1 MGMLDEE
8 RSGSKKEKAIK
19 EKATQKKTNAPA
31 SSPRPKPR
39 PTTID
44 WDANKNKTDARTY
57 TPPTTTV
64 DAPAPKTKVVQK
76 NNTANVIAGRQARG
90 LSMLEAQ
97 NQRRNR
103 QGKVVS
109 AADASYGYI
118 DANGKFVDAYTDATN
133 GGGPGRAGPEF
144 QTKSQAIDS
153 PTGGEKSGTL
163 ASFLGATPKD
173 SNLAPTGI
181 AKFIQDGGVL
191 GTMAKGLGK
200 GIKGV
205 AQDIGGA
212 FKPASY
218 TVKPGDNLSK
228 IAAKNNMTLEQLLAK
243 NPGLDPKKPIQP
255 KQQIKIG
262 GLFGGTQTPEQAA
275 ANAAMMAQMD
285 NRDNNGIAA
294 APVGVQ
300 GVQCPAGQVFNPVT
314 NSCEPA
320 LSTMTQAAQTSMPA
334 GIPGIDNPSYEQII
348 AYRNNPQQVSSLPI
362 APGPLTPNL
371 SPLTKTNIVGQL
383 GVRMAAEGGIMSLV
397 EAEGGNE
404 KTLISDAIAAI
415 ESGAEDEAAAVALAK
430 FVQVHG
436 EDALRNLV
444 EKVQS
449 GDYADTRERFANGE
463 NGIVNGPGDGSG
475 TDDKV
480 PATIDG
486 KQDVLLTNNEYVLR
500 EPTTAA
506 LEAALGKGGL
516 DAVNAA
522 EGDAP
527 AVLRRLMNN
536 VQAERQTA

>member
-1 MGMLDEE
+1 MP
-8 RSGSKKEKAIK
+8 RGSTRQKEDK
-19 EKATQKKTNAPA
+19 QKTTA
-31 SSPRPKPR
+31 SSSAAKSQAKSNASKGNYGKMSDKAQGKTVGTSNRE
-39 PTTID
+39 
-44 WDANKNKTDARTY
+44 ANIQGSNAAVDRANRAKAAA
-57 TPPTTTV
+57 TV
-64 DAPAPKTKVVQK
+64 APPAPKAKVVVPR

-97 NQRRNR
+97 NPRLDKN
-103 QGKVVS
+103 GKVVS
-109 AADASYGYI
+109 AKDAKYLNFMDMI
-118 DANGKFVDAYTDATN
+118 D

-144 QTKSQAIDS
+144 QTKRQAMES
-153 PTGGEKSGTL
+153 KTGGEKSGTL

-173 SNLAPTGI
+173 SNLAPTGL
-181 AKFIQDGGVL
+181 AKLAYDGGIF
-191 GTMAKGLGK
+191 GTMAKGIAG
-200 GIKGV
+200 GV
-205 AQDIGGA
+205 KNLV
-212 FKPASY
+212 KPATY
-218 TVKPGDNLSK
+218 EVQKNDNLSK
-228 IAAKNNMTLEQLLAK
+228 IAAANNMTLEQLLAK
-243 NPGLDPKKPIQP
+243 NPGLDPKAYIQP
-255 KQQIKIG
+255 GQQIKIG

-285 NRDNNGIAA
+285 RDNRDNNSVA
-294 APVGVQ
+294 APAPMGVQ

-320 LSTMTQAAQTSMPA
+320 PTIMTQAAQTSMPA
-334 GIPGIDNPSYEQII
+334 GIPGIDNPSYEQIM
-348 AYRNNPQQVSSLPI
+348 AYRNNPQ
-362 APGPLTPNL
+362 AFAPNL
-371 SPLTKTNIVGQL
+371 NSCGTGQ
-383 GVRMAAEGGIMSLV
+383 MAAEGGIMSLV

-527 AVLRRLMNN
+527 AVLLRLMNK

>member
-1 MGMLDEE
+1 
-8 RSGSKKEKAIK
+8 
-19 EKATQKKTNAPA
+19 
-31 SSPRPKPR
+31 
-39 PTTID
+39 
-44 WDANKNKTDARTY
+44 
-57 TPPTTTV
+57 
-64 DAPAPKTKVVQK
+64 
-76 NNTANVIAGRQARG
+76 
-90 LSMLEAQ
+90 MLEAQ

-118 DANGKFVDAYTDATN
+118 DANGKFVDAYTDWTN

-144 QTKSQAIDS
+144 QTKRQAIDS

-173 SNLAPTGI
+173 SNLEPTGLAKLAYDGGIFGTI
-181 AKFIQDGGVL
+181 AKGIAGGVKNL
-191 GTMAKGLGK
+191 
-200 GIKGV
+200 V
-205 AQDIGGA
+205 
-212 FKPASY
+212 KPATY
-218 TVKPGDNLSK
+218 EVQKNDNLSK
-228 IAAKNNMTLEQLLAK
+228 IAAANNMTLEQLLAK
-243 NPGLDPKKPIQP
+243 NPGLDPKAYIQEG
-255 KQQIKIG
+255 QQIKIG

-275 ANAAMMAQMD
+275 ATAAMMAQMN
-285 NRDNNGIAA
+285 NRDNNSVA
-294 APVGVQ
+294 APAPMGVQ

-320 LSTMTQAAQTSMPA
+320 LSTMTQAAQTSMPT
-334 GIPGIDNPSYEQII
+334 GGVPGIANPSYEQIM
-348 AYRNNPQQVSSLPI
+348 AYRNNPQAF
-362 APGPLTPNL
+362 APAP
-371 SPLTKTNIVGQL
+371 VQ
-383 GVRMAAEGGIMSLV
+383 MAAEGGIMSLV

-486 KQDVLLTNNEYVLR
+486 EQDVLLTNNEYVLR

-527 AVLRRLMNN
+527 AVLLRLMNK

>member
-1 MGMLDEE
+1 VKKVEKVKDNRAGSKNAVVNKGGKNISQQNREHIKGKYKEGVKSFGYGYYDQNNEWIYPIE
-8 RSGSKKEKAIK
+8 DAQDGGGAGGSGSKFEGGISALSNAI
-19 EKATQKKTNAPA
+19 E
-31 SSPRPKPR
+31 
-39 PTTID
+39 
-44 WDANKNKTDARTY
+44 
-57 TPPTTTV
+57 
-64 DAPAPKTKVVQK
+64 
-76 NNTANVIAGRQARG
+76 
-90 LSMLEAQ
+90 
-97 NQRRNR
+97 
-103 QGKVVS
+103 
-109 AADASYGYI
+109 
-118 DANGKFVDAYTDATN
+118 
-133 GGGPGRAGPEF
+133 
-144 QTKSQAIDS
+144 
-153 PTGGEKSGTL
+153 
-163 ASFLGATPKD
+163 ATPYG
-173 SNLAPTGI
+173 SGI
-181 AKFIQDGGVL
+181 EASGLAKFIQDGGVL
-191 GTMAKGLGK
+191 GTMAKGIAG
-200 GIKGV
+200 GV
-205 AQDIGGA
+205 KNLV
-212 FKPASY
+212 KPATY
-218 TVKPGDNLSK
+218 EVQKNDNLSK
-228 IAAKNNMTLEQLLAK
+228 IAAANNMTLEQLLAK
-243 NPGLDPKKPIQP
+243 NPGLDPKAYIQP
-255 KQQIKIG
+255 GQQIKIG
-262 GLFGGTQTPEQAA
+262 GLFGGTPTAEQTAA
-275 ANAAMMAQMD
+275 TAAMMANM
-285 NRDNNGIAA
+285 NRDNNKPA

-300 GVQCPAGQVFNPVT
+300 AVQCPAGQVFNPMT

-334 GIPGIDNPSYEQII
+334 GIPGIDNPSYEQIM
-348 AYRNNPQQVSSLPI
+348 AYRNNPQAF
-362 APGPLTPNL
+362 APAP
-371 SPLTKTNIVGQL
+371 VQ
-383 GVRMAAEGGIMSLV
+383 MAAEGGIMSLV

-527 AVLRRLMNN
+527 AVLLRLMNK

>member
-8 RSGSKKEKAIK
+8 RSGSKKEKA
-19 EKATQKKTNAPA
+19 TA

-44 WDANKNKTDARTY
+44 WSANKNKTDARTY
-57 TPPTTTV
+57 TRPASNTT
-64 DAPAPKTKVVQK
+64 APAPKAKAVVPR
-76 NNTANVIAGRQARG
+76 NNTANVLAGRQARG

-97 NQRRNR
+97 NKRRDR

-109 AADASYGYI
+109 AEDAKYLNFTDMI
-118 DANGKFVDAYTDATN
+118 D

-144 QTKSQAIDS
+144 QTKRQAMES
-153 PTGGEKSGTL
+153 KTGGEKSGTL

-173 SNLAPTGI
+173 SNLAPTGLAKLAYDGGIFGTI
-181 AKFIQDGGVL
+181 AKGIAGGVKNL
-191 GTMAKGLGK
+191 
-200 GIKGV
+200 V
-205 AQDIGGA
+205 
-212 FKPASY
+212 KPATY
-218 TVKPGDNLSK
+218 EVQEKDNLSK
-228 IAAKNNMTLEQLLAK
+228 IAAANNMTLEQLLAK
-243 NPGLDPKKPIQP
+243 NPGLDPKTAIQP
-255 KQQIKIG
+255 GQQIKIG

-275 ANAAMMAQMD
+275 ATAAMMAQMD
-285 NRDNNGIAA
+285 RTSNNNSVAA
-294 APVGVQ
+294 APMGVQ

-320 LSTMTQAAQTSMPA
+320 MTDMTQAAQTSMPT
-334 GIPGIDNPSYEQII
+334 GGVPGIANPSYDQIM
-348 AYRNNPQQVSSLPI
+348 AYRNNPQ
-362 APGPLTPNL
+362 AFAPLTPNL
-371 SPLTKTNIVGQL
+371 NSLMRLTGQ
-383 GVRMAAEGGIMSLV
+383 GVTMAAEGGIMSLV

-415 ESGAEDEAAAVALAK
+415 ESGAEDEAAAMALAK

-536 VQAERQTA
+536 VQAERQIA

>member
-1 MGMLDEE
+1 MATADERRE
-8 RSGSKKEKAIK
+8 AR
-19 EKATQKKTNAPA
+19 KKTGQANQAAGKYKSVAPSKA
-31 SSPRPKPR
+31 AVKNTTYNDPVRDRDNNNNNTPKPR
-39 PTTID
+39 P
-44 WDANKNKTDARTY
+44 ANLAK
-57 TPPTTTV
+57 PGV
-64 DAPAPKTKVVQK
+64 SPKAKAVVPR

-97 NQRRNR
+97 NPRLDKN
-103 QGKVVS
+103 GKVVS
-109 AADASYGYI
+109 AKDAKYLNFMDMI
-118 DANGKFVDAYTDATN
+118 D

-144 QTKSQAIDS
+144 QTKRQAMES
-153 PTGGEKSGTL
+153 KTGGEKSGTL

-173 SNLAPTGI
+173 SNLAPTGL
-181 AKFIQDGGVL
+181 AKLAYDGGIF
-191 GTMAKGLGK
+191 GTMAKGIAG
-200 GIKGV
+200 GV
-205 AQDIGGA
+205 KNLV
-212 FKPASY
+212 KPATY
-218 TVKPGDNLSK
+218 EVQKNDNLSK
-228 IAAKNNMTLEQLLAK
+228 IAAANNMTLEQLLAK
-243 NPGLDPKKPIQP
+243 NPGLDPKAYIQP
-255 KQQIKIG
+255 GQQIKIG

-285 NRDNNGIAA
+285 NRDNNKPA
-294 APVGVQ
+294 APMGVQ
-300 GVQCPAGQVFNPVT
+300 AVQCPAGQVFNPVT

-334 GIPGIDNPSYEQII
+334 GIPGIDNPSYEQIM
-348 AYRNNPQQVSSLPI
+348 AYRNAPQ
-362 APGPLTPNL
+362 PLTPNL
-371 SPLTKTNIVGQL
+371 NSLMRLTGQ
-383 GVRMAAEGGIMSLV
+383 GVTMAAEGGIMSLV

-527 AVLRRLMNN
+527 AVLLRLMNK

>member
-1 MGMLDEE
+1 MGRASQEDEQKAI
-8 RSGSKKEKAIK
+8 SKSKKTYAAKQVAAG
-19 EKATQKKTNAPA
+19 KATTY
-31 SSPRPKPR
+31 KPTATDR
-39 PTTID
+39 YYTDPVRD
-44 WDANKNKTDARTY
+44 RDNKT
-57 TPPTTTV
+57 TTTV
-64 DAPAPKTKVVQK
+64 AAPAAAKPKAKAVQK

-109 AADASYGYI
+109 AADASYGYLGADGRFVSFLE
-118 DANGKFVDAYTDATN
+118 DAQN

-144 QTKSQAIDS
+144 QTKRQAMES
-153 PTGGEKSGTL
+153 KTGGEKSGTL

-173 SNLAPTGI
+173 SNLEPTGLAKIAYDGGIFGTI
-181 AKFIQDGGVL
+181 AKGIAGGVKNL
-191 GTMAKGLGK
+191 
-200 GIKGV
+200 V
-205 AQDIGGA
+205 
-212 FKPASY
+212 KPATY
-218 TVKPGDNLSK
+218 EVQKNDNLSK
-228 IAAKNNMTLEQLLAK
+228 IAAANNMTLEQLLAK
-243 NPGLDPKKPIQP
+243 NPGLDPKAYIQARP
-255 KQQIKIG
+255 TDQNWWAIRWYSNSR
-262 GLFGGTQTPEQAA
+262 ASCR
-275 ANAAMMAQMD
+275 NAAMMAQMD
-285 NRDNNGIAA
+285 RTSNNNSVAA
-294 APVGVQ
+294 APAPMGVQ

-320 LSTMTQAAQTSMPA
+320 MTDMTQAAQTSMPT
-334 GIPGIDNPSYEQII
+334 GGVPGIANPSYDQIM
-348 AYRNNPQQVSSLPI
+348 AYRNNPQ
-362 APGPLTPNL
+362 AFAPLTPNL
-371 SPLTKTNIVGQL
+371 NSLMRLTGQ
-383 GVRMAAEGGIMSLV
+383 GVTMAAEGGIMSLV

-527 AVLRRLMNN
+527 AVLLRLMNK

>member
-8 RSGSKKEKAIK
+8 RSGSKKEKATK

-44 WDANKNKTDARTY
+44 WSANKDKNDPRTY
-57 TPPTTTV
+57 TRPASNTAAPTV
-64 DAPAPKTKVVQK
+64 AKPKAKAVQK

-118 DANGKFVDAYTDATN
+118 DADGKFVDAYTDATN

-144 QTKSQAIDS
+144 QTKRQAIDS

-173 SNLAPTGI
+173 SNLEPTGLAKI
-181 AKFIQDGGVL
+181 AYDGGIF
-191 GTMAKGLGK
+191 GTIAKGLGK

-228 IAAKNNMTLEQLLAK
+228 IAAANNMTLEQLLAK
-243 NPGLDPKKPIQP
+243 NPGLDPKTPIQP

-275 ANAAMMAQMD
+275 ASAAMMAQMD
-285 NRDNNGIAA
+285 RTSNNNSVA
-294 APVGVQ
+294 APAPMGVQ
-300 GVQCPAGQVFNPVT
+300 GVQCPPGQVFNPVT

-334 GIPGIDNPSYEQII
+334 GIPGIDNPSYEQIM
-348 AYRNNPQQVSSLPI
+348 AYRNAPQ
-362 APGPLTPNL
+362 PLTPNL
-371 SPLTKTNIVGQL
+371 NSLMRLTGQ
-383 GVRMAAEGGIMSLV
+383 GVTMAAEGGIMSLV

-506 LEAALGKGGL
+506 LEAALGEGGL

-527 AVLRRLMNN
+527 AVLLRLMNK

>member
-1 MGMLDEE
+1 MGMLDKEYAE
-8 RSGSKKEKAIK
+8 KEKAPRSVAEAKKQGKSTYTGKDGKQKAAVYKEDLGKGQSLKDYLNKGGGRSAPTKDSGNDYKAGNPNAVKNLGGLGISQTNRPRIK
-19 EKATQKKTNAPA
+19 GTNKPGVK
-31 SSPRPKPR
+31 SFGYGYYDQNGDWISPRE
-39 PTTID
+39 D
-44 WDANKNKTDARTY
+44 MQD
-57 TPPTTTV
+57 
-64 DAPAPKTKVVQK
+64 
-76 NNTANVIAGRQARG
+76 
-90 LSMLEAQ
+90 
-97 NQRRNR
+97 
-103 QGKVVS
+103 
-109 AADASYGYI
+109 GY
-118 DANGKFVDAYTDATN
+118 
-133 GGGPGRAGPEF
+133 GPGGSGAKF
-144 QTKSQAIDS
+144 
-153 PTGGEKSGTL
+153 GGAFGGVSN
-163 ASFLGATPKD
+163 ALGATGYG
-173 SNLAPTGI
+173 SGEEATGL
-181 AKFIQDGGVL
+181 AKFIQEGGTL

-205 AQDIGGA
+205 AQNIKGA

-228 IAAKNNMTLEQLLAK
+228 IAAANNMTLEQLLAK
-243 NPGLDPKKPIQP
+243 NPGLDPKTAIQP

-285 NRDNNGIAA
+285 RTGNNNSVAA
-294 APVGVQ
+294 APMGVQ
-300 GVQCPAGQVFNPVT
+300 GVQCPPGQVFNPVT

-320 LSTMTQAAQTSMPA
+320 PTTMTAAAQTSMPTN
-334 GIPGIDNPSYEQII
+334 GVPGIANPSYEQII
-348 AYRNNPQQVSSLPI
+348 AYRNNPQAF
-362 APGPLTPNL
+362 APAP
-371 SPLTKTNIVGQL
+371 VQ
-383 GVRMAAEGGIMSLV
+383 MAAEGGIMSLV

-436 EDALRNLV
+436 EDALRDLV

-463 NGIVNGPGDGSG
+463 NGIVKGPGDGSG

-486 KQDVLLTNNEYVLR
+486 EKDVLLAAGEMVLR
-500 EPTTAA
+500 KKTTDA
-506 LEAALGKGGL
+506 LDAALGEGGL

-527 AVLRRLMNN
+527 AVLRRLMSK

>member
-1 MGMLDEE
+1 MPRGS
-8 RSGSKKEKAIK
+8 RSGQKE
-19 EKATQKKTNAPA
+19 EKQKTTA
-31 SSPRPKPR
+31 SSSAAKSQAKSNASKGNYGKMSDKAQGKAVGTSNRE
-39 PTTID
+39 
-44 WDANKNKTDARTY
+44 ANIQGSNAAVDRANRAKAAA
-57 TPPTTTV
+57 TV
-64 DAPAPKTKVVQK
+64 APPAPKAKAVVPR

-109 AADASYGYI
+109 AADAGYGYI
-118 DANGKFVDAYTDATN
+118 DANGKFVDAYTDWTN

-144 QTKSQAIDS
+144 QTKRQAINS

-173 SNLAPTGI
+173 SNLEPTGLAKI
-181 AKFIQDGGVL
+181 AYDGGIF
-191 GTMAKGLGK
+191 GTIAKGLGK

-212 FKPASY
+212 FKPATY
-218 TVKPGDNLSK
+218 EVQKNDNLSK
-228 IAAKNNMTLEQLLAK
+228 IAAANNMTLEQLLAK
-243 NPGLDPKKPIQP
+243 NPGLDPKTPIQP

-275 ANAAMMAQMD
+275 ATAAMMAQMNNRD
-285 NRDNNGIAA
+285 NRDNNSVAA
-294 APVGVQ
+294 APAPMGVQ
-300 GVQCPAGQVFNPVT
+300 RVQCPAGQVFNPVT

-320 LSTMTQAAQTSMPA
+320 PTIMTQAAQTSMPA
-334 GIPGIDNPSYEQII
+334 GIPGIDNPSYEQIM
-348 AYRNNPQQVSSLPI
+348 AYRNNPQAF
-362 APGPLTPNL
+362 APAP
-371 SPLTKTNIVGQL
+371 VQ
-383 GVRMAAEGGIMSLV
+383 MAAEGGIMSLV

-486 KQDVLLTNNEYVLR
+486 EQDVLLTNNEYVLR

-527 AVLRRLMNN
+527 AVLLRLMNK

>member
-1 MGMLDEE
+1 MATADERRE
-8 RSGSKKEKAIK
+8 AR
-19 EKATQKKTNAPA
+19 KKTGQAKQAAGKYKSVAPSEA
-31 SSPRPKPR
+31 AVKN
-39 PTTID
+39 TTYKD
-44 WDANKNKTDARTY
+44 PVRDRDNNTNT
-57 TPPTTTV
+57 TTTV
-64 DAPAPKTKVVQK
+64 AAPAPKAKAVQK
-76 NNTANVIAGRQARG
+76 NNTANVIAGRQVRG
-90 LSMLEAQ
+90 LSMLEDQ
-97 NQRRNR
+97 NKRRDR

-144 QTKSQAIDS
+144 QTKRQAIDS

-173 SNLAPTGI
+173 SNLEPTGLAKI
-181 AKFIQDGGVL
+181 AYDGGIF
-191 GTMAKGLGK
+191 GTIAKGLGK

-212 FKPASY
+212 FKPATY
-218 TVKPGDNLSK
+218 EVQKNDNLSK
-228 IAAKNNMTLEQLLAK
+228 IAAANNMTLEQLLAK
-243 NPGLDPKKPIQP
+243 NPGLDPKAYIKPG
-255 KQQIKIG
+255 QQIKIG

-285 NRDNNGIAA
+285 RTGNNNSVAA
-294 APVGVQ
+294 APMGVQ

-320 LSTMTQAAQTSMPA
+320 MTDMTQAAQTSMPT
-334 GIPGIDNPSYEQII
+334 GGVPGIANPSYDQIM
-348 AYRNNPQQVSSLPI
+348 AYRNNPQ
-362 APGPLTPNL
+362 AFAPLTPNL
-371 SPLTKTNIVGQL
+371 NSLMRLTGQ
-383 GVRMAAEGGIMSLV
+383 GVQMAAEGGIMSLV

-527 AVLRRLMNN
+527 AVLLRLMNK

>member
-1 MGMLDEE
+1 MVTADERRE
-8 RSGSKKEKAIK
+8 SR
-19 EKATQKKTNAPA
+19 KKTGQANQAAGKYKSVTPSKAPA
-31 SSPRPKPR
+31 SSLRPKPR

-57 TPPTTTV
+57 TRPASNTT
-64 DAPAPKTKVVQK
+64 APAPKTKAVQK

-144 QTKSQAIDS
+144 QTKRQAINS

-173 SNLAPTGI
+173 SNLEPTGLAKIAYDGGIFGTI
-181 AKFIQDGGVL
+181 AKGIAGGVKNL
-191 GTMAKGLGK
+191 
-200 GIKGV
+200 V
-205 AQDIGGA
+205 
-212 FKPASY
+212 KPATY
-218 TVKPGDNLSK
+218 EVQKNDNLSK
-228 IAAKNNMTLEQLLAK
+228 IAAANNMTLEQLLAK
-243 NPGLDPKKPIQP
+243 NPGLDPKAYIQP
-255 KQQIKIG
+255 GQQIKIG

-275 ANAAMMAQMD
+275 ATAAMMAQMN
-285 NRDNNGIAA
+285 NRDNNSVAA
-294 APVGVQ
+294 APAPMGVQ
-300 GVQCPAGQVFNPVT
+300 AVQCPAGQVFNPVT

-320 LSTMTQAAQTSMPA
+320 MTDMTQAAQTSMPT
-334 GIPGIDNPSYEQII
+334 GGVPGIANPSYEQII
-348 AYRNNPQQVSSLPI
+348 AYRNNPQAF
-362 APGPLTPNL
+362 APAP
-371 SPLTKTNIVGQL
+371 VQ
-383 GVRMAAEGGIMSLV
+383 MAAEGGIMSLV

-527 AVLRRLMNN
+527 AVLLRLMNK

>member
-1 MGMLDEE
+1 MPRGSTRQKEDKQKTTASSSAAKSQAKSNASKGNYGKMSDKAQNKAVGTSNREANIQGSNAAVDRANRAKAAATVAPPAPKAKVTNYKAGNPNAVVNKGGLGVSQQNRPRIPGTNKPGVKSFGYGYYDQNGEWISPRE
-8 RSGSKKEKAIK
+8 DMQDGYGPGGSGAKFGGAFGGVSNALGATGYGSG
-19 EKATQKKTNAPA
+19 EKAT
-31 SSPRPKPR
+31 
-39 PTTID
+39 
-44 WDANKNKTDARTY
+44 
-57 TPPTTTV
+57 
-64 DAPAPKTKVVQK
+64 
-76 NNTANVIAGRQARG
+76 G
-90 LSMLEAQ
+90 L
-97 NQRRNR
+97 
-103 QGKVVS
+103 
-109 AADASYGYI
+109 
-118 DANGKFVDAYTDATN
+118 
-133 GGGPGRAGPEF
+133 
-144 QTKSQAIDS
+144 
-153 PTGGEKSGTL
+153 
-163 ASFLGATPKD
+163 
-173 SNLAPTGI
+173 

-191 GTMAKGLGK
+191 GTMAKGIAG
-200 GIKGV
+200 GV
-205 AQDIGGA
+205 KNLV
-212 FKPASY
+212 KPATY
-218 TVKPGDNLSK
+218 EVQEGDNLSK
-228 IAAKNNMTLEQLLAK
+228 IAAANNMTLEQLLAK
-243 NPGLDPKKPIQP
+243 NPGLDPKAYIQP
-255 KQQIKIG
+255 GQQIKIG

-285 NRDNNGIAA
+285 RTSNNNSVAA
-294 APVGVQ
+294 APMGVQ

-334 GIPGIDNPSYEQII
+334 GIPGIANPSYDQIM
-348 AYRNNPQQVSSLPI
+348 AYRNNPQAFAPKLSSC
-362 APGPLTPNL
+362 T
-371 SPLTKTNIVGQL
+371 Q
-383 GVRMAAEGGIMSLV
+383 MAAEGGIMSLV

-527 AVLRRLMNN
+527 AVLLRLMNK

>member
-8 RSGSKKEKAIK
+8 RSGSKKEKATQK
-19 EKATQKKTNAPA
+19 KATQKKTNAPA

-39 PTTID
+39 PANID

-64 DAPAPKTKVVQK
+64 APPAPKAKVVVPR

-109 AADASYGYI
+109 AADAGYGYI
-118 DANGKFVDAYTDATN
+118 DANGKFVDAYTDWTN

-144 QTKSQAIDS
+144 QTKRQAINS

-173 SNLAPTGI
+173 SNLAPTGL
-181 AKFIQDGGVL
+181 AKLAYDGGIF
-191 GTMAKGLGK
+191 GTMAKGIAG
-200 GIKGV
+200 GV
-205 AQDIGGA
+205 KNLV
-212 FKPASY
+212 KPATY
-218 TVKPGDNLSK
+218 EVQKNDNLSK
-228 IAAKNNMTLEQLLAK
+228 IAAANNMTLEQLLAK
-243 NPGLDPKKPIQP
+243 NPGLDPKAYIKPG
-255 KQQIKIG
+255 QQIKIG

-285 NRDNNGIAA
+285 RTSNNNSVA
-294 APVGVQ
+294 APAPMGVQ

-320 LSTMTQAAQTSMPA
+320 MTDMTQAAQTSMPT
-334 GIPGIDNPSYEQII
+334 GGVPGIANPSYDQIM
-348 AYRNNPQQVSSLPI
+348 AYRNNPQ
-362 APGPLTPNL
+362 AFAPLTPNL
-371 SPLTKTNIVGQL
+371 NSLMRLTGQ
-383 GVRMAAEGGIMSLV
+383 GVTMAAEGGIMSLV

-527 AVLRRLMNN
+527 AVLLRLMNK

>member
-1 MGMLDEE
+1 MPRGS
-8 RSGSKKEKAIK
+8 RSGQKE
-19 EKATQKKTNAPA
+19 EKQKTTA
-31 SSPRPKPR
+31 SSSAAKSQAKSNASKGNYGKMS
-39 PTTID
+39 D
-44 WDANKNKTDARTY
+44 KAQNKTVGTSNREANIQGSNAAVDRANRAKAAA
-57 TPPTTTV
+57 TV
-64 DAPAPKTKVVQK
+64 APPAPKAKAVVPR

-97 NQRRNR
+97 NPRLDKN
-103 QGKVVS
+103 GKVVS
-109 AADASYGYI
+109 AKDAKYLNFMDMI
-118 DANGKFVDAYTDATN
+118 D

-144 QTKSQAIDS
+144 QTKRQAMES
-153 PTGGEKSGTL
+153 KTGGEKSGTL

-173 SNLAPTGI
+173 SNLAPTGL
-181 AKFIQDGGVL
+181 AKLAYDGGIF
-191 GTMAKGLGK
+191 GTMAKGIAG
-200 GIKGV
+200 GV
-205 AQDIGGA
+205 KNLV
-212 FKPASY
+212 KPATY
-218 TVKPGDNLSK
+218 EVQKKDNLSK
-228 IAAKNNMTLEQLLAK
+228 IAAANNMTLEQLLAK
-243 NPGLDPKKPIQP
+243 NPGLDPKAYIQP
-255 KQQIKIG
+255 GQQIKIG

-275 ANAAMMAQMD
+275 ASAAMMAQMD
-285 NRDNNGIAA
+285 RTSNNNSVA
-294 APVGVQ
+294 APAPMGVQ

-320 LSTMTQAAQTSMPA
+320 MTDMTQAAQTSMPA
-334 GIPGIDNPSYEQII
+334 GIPGIANPSYDQIM
-348 AYRNNPQQVSSLPI
+348 AYRNNPQ
-362 APGPLTPNL
+362 AFAPLTPNL
-371 SPLTKTNIVGQL
+371 NSLMRLTGQ
-383 GVRMAAEGGIMSLV
+383 GVTMAAEGGIMSLV

-527 AVLRRLMNN
+527 AVLLRLMNK

>member
-8 RSGSKKEKAIK
+8 KSGSKKEKALP
-19 EKATQKKTNAPA
+19 TKKTAAPA

-39 PTTID
+39 PADID
-44 WDANKNKTDARTY
+44 WDANKDKTDARTY
-57 TPPTTTV
+57 TRPASNTA
-64 DAPAPKTKVVQK
+64 APAPKAKAVVPR

-109 AADASYGYI
+109 AADAGYGYI
-118 DANGKFVDAYTDATN
+118 DANGKFVDAYTDWTN

-144 QTKSQAIDS
+144 QTKRQAIDS

-173 SNLAPTGI
+173 SNLEPTGLAKLAYDGGIFGTI
-181 AKFIQDGGVL
+181 AKGIAGGVKNL
-191 GTMAKGLGK
+191 
-200 GIKGV
+200 V
-205 AQDIGGA
+205 
-212 FKPASY
+212 KPATY
-218 TVKPGDNLSK
+218 EVQKNDNLSK
-228 IAAKNNMTLEQLLAK
+228 IAAANNMTLEQLLAK
-243 NPGLDPKKPIQP
+243 NPGLDPKAYIQEG
-255 KQQIKIG
+255 QQIKIG

-275 ANAAMMAQMD
+275 ATAAMMAQMN
-285 NRDNNGIAA
+285 NRDNNSVA
-294 APVGVQ
+294 APAPMGVQ

-320 LSTMTQAAQTSMPA
+320 LSTMTQAAQTSMPT
-334 GIPGIDNPSYEQII
+334 GGVPGIANPSYEQIM
-348 AYRNNPQQVSSLPI
+348 AYRNNPQAF
-362 APGPLTPNL
+362 APAP
-371 SPLTKTNIVGQL
+371 VQ
-383 GVRMAAEGGIMSLV
+383 MAAEGGIMSLV

-486 KQDVLLTNNEYVLR
+486 EQDVLLTNNEYVLR

-527 AVLRRLMNN
+527 AVLLRLMNK

>member
-1 MGMLDEE
+1 
-8 RSGSKKEKAIK
+8 
-19 EKATQKKTNAPA
+19 
-31 SSPRPKPR
+31 
-39 PTTID
+39 
-44 WDANKNKTDARTY
+44 
-57 TPPTTTV
+57 
-64 DAPAPKTKVVQK
+64 
-76 NNTANVIAGRQARG
+76 
-90 LSMLEAQ
+90 LSMLEDQ
-97 NQRRNR
+97 NKRRDR

-144 QTKSQAIDS
+144 QTKRQAMES
-153 PTGGEKSGTL
+153 KTGGEKSGTL

-173 SNLAPTGI
+173 SNLEPTGLAKI
-181 AKFIQDGGVL
+181 AYDGGIF
-191 GTMAKGLGK
+191 GTIAKGLGK

-212 FKPASY
+212 FKPATY
-218 TVKPGDNLSK
+218 EVQKNDNLSK
-228 IAAKNNMTLEQLLAK
+228 IAAANNMTLEQLLAK
-243 NPGLDPKKPIQP
+243 NPGLDPKAYIKPG
-255 KQQIKIG
+255 QQIKIG

-275 ANAAMMAQMD
+275 ATAAMMAQMD
-285 NRDNNGIAA
+285 RTSNNNSVA
-294 APVGVQ
+294 APAPMGVQ

-320 LSTMTQAAQTSMPA
+320 MTDMTQAAQTSMPT
-334 GIPGIDNPSYEQII
+334 GGVPGIANPSYDQIM
-348 AYRNNPQQVSSLPI
+348 AYRNNPQAF
-362 APGPLTPNL
+362 APAP
-371 SPLTKTNIVGQL
+371 VQ
-383 GVRMAAEGGIMSLV
+383 MAAEGGIMSLV

-436 EDALRNLV
+436 EDALRDLV

-527 AVLRRLMNN
+527 AVLLRLMNK

>member
-1 MGMLDEE
+1 MGMLSEE
-8 RSGSKKEKAIK
+8 KDKAPRSVAEAKKQGKSTYTGKDGKQKAAVYK
-19 EKATQKKTNAPA
+19 EDLGKGQSLKDYLNKGGGRSAPTRDSGNDYKAGNPNAVKNIGGLGISQTNRPRIAPA
-31 SSPRPKPR
+31 AGPGFL
-39 PTTID
+39 
-44 WDANKNKTDARTY
+44 NKLT
-57 TPPTTTV
+57 
-64 DAPAPKTKVVQK
+64 
-76 NNTANVIAGRQARG
+76 G
-90 LSMLEAQ
+90 
-97 NQRRNR
+97 
-103 QGKVVS
+103 
-109 AADASYGYI
+109 YGYI
-118 DANGKFVDAYTDATN
+118 DQNGDYISASEDMQD
-133 GGGPGRAGPEF
+133 GGGKGGSGPRFEGGI
-144 QTKSQAIDS
+144 SAIS
-153 PTGGEKSGTL
+153 NGI
-163 ASFLGATPKD
+163 GATPYG
-173 SNLAPTGI
+173 SGREATGL
-181 AKFIQDGGVL
+181 AKFVQDGGVL
-191 GTMAKGLGK
+191 GAMAKKLGA
-200 GIKGV
+200 GVKGV

-228 IAAKNNMTLEQLLAK
+228 IAAANNMTLEQLLAK
-243 NPGLDPKKPIQP
+243 NPGLDPKTAIQP

-275 ANAAMMAQMD
+275 ASAAMMAQMD
-285 NRDNNGIAA
+285 RTSNNNSVA
-294 APVGVQ
+294 APAPMGVQ

-320 LSTMTQAAQTSMPA
+320 MTDMTQAAQTSMPT
-334 GIPGIDNPSYEQII
+334 GGVPGIANPSYEQII
-348 AYRNNPQQVSSLPI
+348 AYRNNPQ
-362 APGPLTPNL
+362 AFAPLTPNL
-371 SPLTKTNIVGQL
+371 NSLMRLTGQ
-383 GVRMAAEGGIMSLV
+383 GVTMAAEGGIMSLV

-522 EGDAP
+522 EDDAP

>member
-1 MGMLDEE
+1 MGMLDKEYAE
-8 RSGSKKEKAIK
+8 KEKAPRSVAEAKKQGKSTYTGKDGKQKAAVYK
-19 EKATQKKTNAPA
+19 EDLGKGQSLKDYLNKGGGRSTSTKDSGNDNRAGSKNVVVNKGGLGVSQQNRPRIPGTNKPGVKSFGYGYYDQKGEWI
-31 SSPRPKPR
+31 SPRE
-39 PTTID
+39 D
-44 WDANKNKTDARTY
+44 MQD
-57 TPPTTTV
+57 
-64 DAPAPKTKVVQK
+64 
-76 NNTANVIAGRQARG
+76 
-90 LSMLEAQ
+90 
-97 NQRRNR
+97 
-103 QGKVVS
+103 
-109 AADASYGYI
+109 GY
-118 DANGKFVDAYTDATN
+118 
-133 GGGPGRAGPEF
+133 GPGGSGAKF
-144 QTKSQAIDS
+144 
-153 PTGGEKSGTL
+153 GGAFGGVSN
-163 ASFLGATPKD
+163 ALGATGYG
-173 SNLAPTGI
+173 SGEEATGL
-181 AKFIQDGGVL
+181 AKFIQEGGTL

-205 AQDIGGA
+205 AQNIKGA

-228 IAAKNNMTLEQLLAK
+228 IAAANNMTLEQLLAK
-243 NPGLDPKKPIQP
+243 NPGLDPKTAIQP

-285 NRDNNGIAA
+285 RTGNNNSVAA
-294 APVGVQ
+294 APMGVQ

-320 LSTMTQAAQTSMPA
+320 PTTMTAAAQTSMPTN
-334 GIPGIDNPSYEQII
+334 GVPGIANPSYEQII
-348 AYRNNPQQVSSLPI
+348 AYRNNPQAF
-362 APGPLTPNL
+362 APAP
-371 SPLTKTNIVGQL
+371 VQ
-383 GVRMAAEGGIMSLV
+383 MAAEGGIMSLV

-436 EDALRNLV
+436 EDALRDLV

-463 NGIVNGPGDGSG
+463 NGIVKGPGDGSG

-486 KQDVLLTNNEYVLR
+486 EKDVLLAAGEMVLR
-500 EPTTAA
+500 KKTTDA
-506 LEAALGKGGL
+506 LDAALGEGGL

>member
-1 MGMLDEE
+1 MPRGSTRQKEDKQKTTASSSAAKSQAKSNASKGNYGKMSDKAQNKAVGTSNREANIQGSNAAVDRANRAKAAATVAPPAPKAKVTNYKAGNPNAVVNKGGLGVSQQNRPRIPGTNKPGVKSFGYGYYDQNGEWISPRE
-8 RSGSKKEKAIK
+8 DMQDGYGPGGSGAKFGGAFGGVSNALGATGYGSG
-19 EKATQKKTNAPA
+19 EKAT
-31 SSPRPKPR
+31 
-39 PTTID
+39 
-44 WDANKNKTDARTY
+44 
-57 TPPTTTV
+57 
-64 DAPAPKTKVVQK
+64 
-76 NNTANVIAGRQARG
+76 G
-90 LSMLEAQ
+90 L
-97 NQRRNR
+97 
-103 QGKVVS
+103 
-109 AADASYGYI
+109 
-118 DANGKFVDAYTDATN
+118 
-133 GGGPGRAGPEF
+133 
-144 QTKSQAIDS
+144 
-153 PTGGEKSGTL
+153 
-163 ASFLGATPKD
+163 
-173 SNLAPTGI
+173 

-191 GTMAKGLGK
+191 GTMAKGIAG
-200 GIKGV
+200 GV
-205 AQDIGGA
+205 KNLV
-212 FKPASY
+212 KPATY
-218 TVKPGDNLSK
+218 EVQEGDNLSK
-228 IAAKNNMTLEQLLAK
+228 IAAANNMTLEQLLAK
-243 NPGLDPKKPIQP
+243 NPGLDPKAYIQP
-255 KQQIKIG
+255 GQQIKTG

-285 NRDNNGIAA
+285 RTGNNNSVAA
-294 APVGVQ
+294 APMGVQ

-334 GIPGIDNPSYEQII
+334 GIPGIANPSYDQIM
-348 AYRNNPQQVSSLPI
+348 AYRNNPQAF
-362 APGPLTPNL
+362 APAP
-371 SPLTKTNIVGQL
+371 VQ
-383 GVRMAAEGGIMSLV
+383 MAAEGGIMSLV

-436 EDALRNLV
+436 EDALRDLV

-527 AVLRRLMNN
+527 AVLLRLMNK

>member
-8 RSGSKKEKAIK
+8 KDKAPRSVAEAKKQGKSTYTGKDGKQKAAVYKEDLGKGQSLKDYLNKGGGNNPSKGK
-19 EKATQKKTNAPA
+19 NNN
-31 SSPRPKPR
+31 
-39 PTTID
+39 
-44 WDANKNKTDARTY
+44 NKNSGNNNTAA
-57 TPPTTTV
+57 PTV
-64 DAPAPKTKVVQK
+64 AKPKAKAVQK

-144 QTKSQAIDS
+144 QTKRQAIDS

-173 SNLAPTGI
+173 SNLEPTGLAKI
-181 AKFIQDGGVL
+181 AYDGGIF
-191 GTMAKGLGK
+191 GTIAKGLGK

-212 FKPASY
+212 FKPATY
-218 TVKPGDNLSK
+218 EVQKNDNLSK
-228 IAAKNNMTLEQLLAK
+228 IAAANNMTLEQLLAK
-243 NPGLDPKKPIQP
+243 NPGLDPKAYIKPG
-255 KQQIKIG
+255 QQIKIG

-275 ANAAMMAQMD
+275 ATAAMMAQMN
-285 NRDNNGIAA
+285 NRDNNSVA
-294 APVGVQ
+294 APAPMGVQ

-320 LSTMTQAAQTSMPA
+320 PTIMTQAAQTSMPA
-334 GIPGIDNPSYEQII
+334 GIPGIANPSYEQII
-348 AYRNNPQQVSSLPI
+348 AYRNNPQAF
-362 APGPLTPNL
+362 APAP
-371 SPLTKTNIVGQL
+371 VQ
-383 GVRMAAEGGIMSLV
+383 MAAEGGIMSLV

-436 EDALRNLV
+436 EDALRDLV

-486 KQDVLLTNNEYVLR
+486 EQDVLLTNNEYVLR

-527 AVLRRLMNN
+527 AVLLRLMNK

>member
-1 MGMLDEE
+1 M
-8 RSGSKKEKAIK
+8 
-19 EKATQKKTNAPA
+19 
-31 SSPRPKPR
+31 
-39 PTTID
+39 
-44 WDANKNKTDARTY
+44 
-57 TPPTTTV
+57 
-64 DAPAPKTKVVQK
+64 
-76 NNTANVIAGRQARG
+76 
-90 LSMLEAQ
+90 
-97 NQRRNR
+97 
-103 QGKVVS
+103 
-109 AADASYGYI
+109 
-118 DANGKFVDAYTDATN
+118 
-133 GGGPGRAGPEF
+133 
-144 QTKSQAIDS
+144 
-153 PTGGEKSGTL
+153 TL
-163 ASFLGATPKD
+163 A
-173 SNLAPTGI
+173 
-181 AKFIQDGGVL
+181 
-191 GTMAKGLGK
+191 
-200 GIKGV
+200 
-205 AQDIGGA
+205 
-212 FKPASY
+212 
-218 TVKPGDNLSK
+218 
-228 IAAKNNMTLEQLLAK
+228 QLLAK
-243 NPGLDPKKPIQP
+243 NPGLDPKTAIQP

-275 ANAAMMAQMD
+275 ATAAMMAQMD
-285 NRDNNGIAA
+285 RTSNNNSVA
-294 APVGVQ
+294 APAPMGVQ

-320 LSTMTQAAQTSMPA
+320 MTDMTQAAQTSMPT
-334 GIPGIDNPSYEQII
+334 GGVPGIANPSYEQII
-348 AYRNNPQQVSSLPI
+348 AYRNNPQAF
-362 APGPLTPNL
+362 APAP
-371 SPLTKTNIVGQL
+371 VQ
-383 GVRMAAEGGIMSLV
+383 MAAEGGIMSLV

-486 KQDVLLTNNEYVLR
+486 EQDVLLTNNEYVLR

-527 AVLRRLMNN
+527 AVLLRLMNK

>member
-1 MGMLDEE
+1 
-8 RSGSKKEKAIK
+8 
-19 EKATQKKTNAPA
+19 
-31 SSPRPKPR
+31 
-39 PTTID
+39 
-44 WDANKNKTDARTY
+44 
-57 TPPTTTV
+57 
-64 DAPAPKTKVVQK
+64 
-76 NNTANVIAGRQARG
+76 
-90 LSMLEAQ
+90 MLEDQ
-97 NQRRNR
+97 NKRRDR

-109 AADASYGYI
+109 AADASYGYLGADGRFVSFLE
-118 DANGKFVDAYTDATN
+118 DAQN

-144 QTKSQAIDS
+144 QTKRQAMES
-153 PTGGEKSGTL
+153 KTGGEKSGTL
-163 ASFLGATPKD
+163 ASFLGATPKG
-173 SNLAPTGI
+173 SNLAPTGLAKLAYDGGIFGTI
-181 AKFIQDGGVL
+181 AKGIAGGVKNL
-191 GTMAKGLGK
+191 
-200 GIKGV
+200 V
-205 AQDIGGA
+205 
-212 FKPASY
+212 KPATY
-218 TVKPGDNLSK
+218 EVQEGDNLSK
-228 IAAKNNMTLEQLLAK
+228 IAAANNMTLEQLLAK
-243 NPGLDPKKPIQP
+243 NPGLDPKTAIQP

-275 ANAAMMAQMD
+275 ASAAMMAQMD
-285 NRDNNGIAA
+285 RTSNNNSVA
-294 APVGVQ
+294 APAPMGVQ

-320 LSTMTQAAQTSMPA
+320 MTDMTQAAQTSMPT
-334 GIPGIDNPSYEQII
+334 GGVPGIANPSYDQIM
-348 AYRNNPQQVSSLPI
+348 AYRNNPQ
-362 APGPLTPNL
+362 AFAPLTPNL
-371 SPLTKTNIVGQL
+371 NSLMRLTGQ
-383 GVRMAAEGGIMSLV
+383 GVTMAAEGGIMSLV

-506 LEAALGKGGL
+506 LEAALGEGGL

-527 AVLRRLMNN
+527 AVLLRLMNK

>member
-1 MGMLDEE
+1 MGMLDKEYAE
-8 RSGSKKEKAIK
+8 KEKAPRSVAEAKKQGKSTYTGKDGKQKAAVYK
-19 EKATQKKTNAPA
+19 EDLGKGQSLKDYLNKGGGRSAPTKDSGNDYKAGNPNAVKGLGGLGISQTNRPRLQGTMEEGKKSFGYGYYDQNGDWI
-31 SSPRPKPR
+31 SPREDMQDGYGPGGSGAKF
-39 PTTID
+39 
-44 WDANKNKTDARTY
+44 
-57 TPPTTTV
+57 
-64 DAPAPKTKVVQK
+64 
-76 NNTANVIAGRQARG
+76 GGMFGG
-90 LSMLEAQ
+90 LSNA
-97 NQRRNR
+97 
-103 QGKVVS
+103 
-109 AADASYGYI
+109 
-118 DANGKFVDAYTDATN
+118 
-133 GGGPGRAGPEF
+133 
-144 QTKSQAIDS
+144 
-153 PTGGEKSGTL
+153 
-163 ASFLGATPKD
+163 LGATGYG
-173 SNLAPTGI
+173 SGEEATGL
-181 AKFIQDGGVL
+181 AKFIQEGGTL

-205 AQDIGGA
+205 AQNIKGA

-228 IAAKNNMTLEQLLAK
+228 IAAANNMTLEQLLAK
-243 NPGLDPKKPIQP
+243 NPGLDPKTAIQP

-285 NRDNNGIAA
+285 RTGNNNSVAA
-294 APVGVQ
+294 APMGVQ
-300 GVQCPAGQVFNPVT
+300 GVQCPPGQVFNPVT

-320 LSTMTQAAQTSMPA
+320 PTTMTAAAQTSMPTN
-334 GIPGIDNPSYEQII
+334 GVPGIANPSYEQII
-348 AYRNNPQQVSSLPI
+348 AYRNNPQAF
-362 APGPLTPNL
+362 APAP
-371 SPLTKTNIVGQL
+371 VQ
-383 GVRMAAEGGIMSLV
+383 MAAEGGIMSLV

-436 EDALRNLV
+436 EDALRDLV

-463 NGIVNGPGDGSG
+463 NGIVKGPGDGSG

-486 KQDVLLTNNEYVLR
+486 EKDVLLAAGEMVLR
-500 EPTTAA
+500 KKTTDA
-506 LEAALGKGGL
+506 LDAALGEGGL

-527 AVLRRLMNN
+527 AVLRRLMSK

>member
-1 MGMLDEE
+1 MP
-8 RSGSKKEKAIK
+8 RGSTRQKEDK
-19 EKATQKKTNAPA
+19 QKTTA
-31 SSPRPKPR
+31 SSSAAKSQAKSNASKGNYGKMS
-39 PTTID
+39 D
-44 WDANKNKTDARTY
+44 KAQNKTVGTSNREANIQGSNAAVDRANRAKAAA
-57 TPPTTTV
+57 TV
-64 DAPAPKTKVVQK
+64 APPAPKAKVVTRTVDNRAGSK
-76 NNTANVIAGRQARG
+76 NAVVNKGG
-90 LSMLEAQ
+90 LGVSQQ
-97 NQRRNR
+97 NRPRIVGTNKP
-103 QGKVVS
+103 GVKS
-109 AADASYGYI
+109 FGYGYY
-118 DANGKFVDAYTDATN
+118 DQNGEWISPREDMQDGY
-133 GGGPGRAGPEF
+133 GPGGSGAKF
-144 QTKSQAIDS
+144 
-153 PTGGEKSGTL
+153 GGAFGGVSN
-163 ASFLGATPKD
+163 ALGATGYGSGEK
-173 SNLAPTGI
+173 ATGI

-191 GTMAKGLGK
+191 GTMAKGIAG
-200 GIKGV
+200 GV
-205 AQDIGGA
+205 KNLV
-212 FKPASY
+212 KPATY
-218 TVKPGDNLSK
+218 EVQKNDNLSK
-228 IAAKNNMTLEQLLAK
+228 IAAANNMTLEQLLAK
-243 NPGLDPKKPIQP
+243 NPGLDPKAYIQP
-255 KQQIKIG
+255 GQQIKIG

-285 NRDNNGIAA
+285 NRDNNSVA
-294 APVGVQ
+294 APAPMGVQ

-334 GIPGIDNPSYEQII
+334 GGIPGIANPSYEQIM
-348 AYRNNPQQVSSLPI
+348 AYRNNPQ
-362 APGPLTPNL
+362 AFAPLTPNL
-371 SPLTKTNIVGQL
+371 NSLMRLTGQ
-383 GVRMAAEGGIMSLV
+383 GVTMAAEGGIMSLV

-527 AVLRRLMNN
+527 AVLLRLMNK